1 MFSNA
6 GCHPCDE
13 RSHPWLMYKT
23 YKTRGGQP
31 ICSRSFASPWLL
43 AGMRLVSRRAP
54 VPLRKP
60 NCPSTRTKRAVRF
73 RSLID
78 QQPCGSRETRFAL
91 NRPLQGFQQHSQNH
105 DPYGEGQEYN
115 HNVTRIKD
123 LVLKLIDDEQEGAY
137 TCCVVG
143 GSVRPKR
150 EASRVR

>member
-1 MFSNA
+1 MADVQDVQDA
-6 GCHPCDE
+6 GRAADMLAELCESLVVSWNEIGQHAGAGAPPEAQLSLDADE
-13 RSHPWLMYKT
+13 ARSSLSLPDRPT
-23 YKTRGGQP
+23 T
-31 ICSRSFASPWLL
+31 
-43 AGMRLVSRRAP
+43 
-54 VPLRKP
+54 LRKQ
-60 NCPSTRTKRAVRF
+60 R
-73 RSLID
+73 D
-78 QQPCGSRETRFAL
+78 RFAL